1 MDHPVQ
7 LLRNY
12 DVGYVKK
19 KRDGRMTGDQ
29 IEAALKLKC
38 YDTSMLLWKAAI
50 AVSHHGNL
58 PLGELRSEFI
68 LGANNFCRAIKFFRH
83 FFLLLTGVGYRL

>member
-1 MDHPVQ
+1 MTGHELHYGKSIRNNTPKLIQ

-19 KRDGRMTGDQ
+19 TRDGRLTGDQ

-38 YDTSMLLWKAAI
+38 YDTSMLLWKADV
-50 AVSHHGNL
+50 AVSHCGNL
-58 PLGELRSEFI
+58 PLGELRSE
-68 LGANNFCRAIKFFRH
+68 GFFGQIW
-83 FFLLLTGVGYRL
+83 LK